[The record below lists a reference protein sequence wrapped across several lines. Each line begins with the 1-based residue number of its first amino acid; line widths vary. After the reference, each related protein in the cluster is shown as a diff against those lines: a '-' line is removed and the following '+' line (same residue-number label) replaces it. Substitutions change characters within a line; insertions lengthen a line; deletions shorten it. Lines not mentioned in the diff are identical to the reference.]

1 MVRIP
6 RRYCQARR
14 PLIAYRADEAY
25 IPMAIIP
32 TKKKAAGPPN
42 AVWKFYGQVVEKISA
57 APRRAAVILFLF
69 LIPATVLTVQFFSN
83 VQAGLTELLPKDAPS
98 VKALTEL
105 HRLLGGKSHL
115 TVIAQSPDAEANR
128 RFIALLT
135 ERLRERHIP
144 EARSIVGDIR
154 GERKWV
160 QDHAA
165 LLLGKERFEQLMGEL
180 DQVIDQA
187 KADANP
193 FYVDMEEREPPDKA
207 WARLEKK
214 LDAESR
220 TFDRFPRGFLETPDG
235 QTVVALINL
244 QGSEVDLEPSAN
256 LLAAVQR
263 EVAEIRPQ
271 FPPSLRVAYN
281 GEVPNLIE
289 EHDAILA
296 DLSISSAIVFLLVGI
311 LISAYFRSMRGVV
324 AVLAS
329 LGPGLLFTFAIGRLT
344 VGHLN
349 SNTAFLGSIIAGNGI
364 NYPLLLLAY
373 YRTRSPDEP
382 RAYAIVEAAKNALAG
397 TLMAAATASAAYA
410 GLAASSFKGFSQ
422 FGWLGGVGMVTTW
435 LLTFI
440 TMPIAISLLN
450 PPRQGP
456 RPTRTQVWVLRFF
469 QRRYLPYAIAVGF
482 IAISLFV
489 GGLGV
494 RHALR
499 AGLYEMDLQTLRNRD
514 SLRSGSASWDKKM
527 SELFGVWLN
536 PVAAIVPDISGREA
550 AAQEFRRVLT
560 QGSMP
565 PAERVETMA
574 AYLPT
579 VAEQE
584 QRLARLRKFSAALE
598 KASRDQIPERAR
610 PYIDAWLA
618 PENLRVLSAADVPSS
633 LKDGF
638 SEASGRTDRVILIY
652 PSLKINYN
660 DGRNIIRFA
669 DELATVR
676 PPPGTV
682 VGGAFLFMAEIIRLV
697 RDEAPQ
703 VVVSVCLLVAL
714 VLVPFF
720 RSRPLRIPLVVA
732 TVAAVAIS
740 AQAVMLALGVQLN
753 MLNFAAVP
761 ITIGV
766 GADYVVNLLG
776 AMDAFAV
783 NARKACARMGGAI
796 FLCSLTTVVG
806 YASLLIAQSGALR
819 SFGWAAVLGEAMAV
833 AVVLV
838 VLPTL
843 LAPPLRSDDFD
854 AEDGTQSPA

>member
-1 MVRIP
+1 
-6 RRYCQARR
+6 
-14 PLIAYRADEAY
+14 
-25 IPMAIIP
+25 MAITDRP
-32 TKKKAAGPPN
+32 PDPVGGTAGGEN
-42 AVWKFYGQVVEKISA
+42 AVWRIYGRMVESISA
-57 APRRAAVILFLF
+57 APRRAAVILL
-69 LIPATVLTVQFFSN
+69 LALVPAVFLTVQFFSN
-83 VQAGLTELLPKDAPS
+83 VQAGLTELLPKQSPS
-98 VKALTEL
+98 VQALTEL
-105 HRLLGGKSHL
+105 HRLLGGKAHL
-115 TVIAQSPDAEANR
+115 VVIAQSGDVEANH
-128 RFIALLT
+128 RFIT
-135 ERLRERHIP
+135 TVCQRLRDRHVP
-144 EARSIVGDIR
+144 EIRSIVGDIR
-154 GERKWV
+154 AERKWV

-165 LLLGKERFEQLMGEL
+165 LLLNKERFEPLMAEL
-180 DQVIDQA
+180 DQALDQA
-187 KADANP
+187 KAEANP

-207 WARLEKK
+207 WARIEKK
-214 LDAESR
+214 LDSESR

-235 QTVVALINL
+235 KTVVALINL

-256 LLAAVQR
+256 LLSAVQR
-263 EVAEIRPQ
+263 EVAAIRQ
-271 FPPSLRVAYN
+271 EFPADLRVAYN
-281 GEVPNLIE
+281 GEVPNLVE

-296 DLSISSAIVFLLVGI
+296 DLSLSSAIVFLLVGA
-311 LISAYFRSMRGVV
+311 LISLYFRSVRGVV
-324 AVLAS
+324 AVFAS
-329 LGPGLLFTFAIGRLT
+329 LVPGLLYTFAIGRLS

-373 YRTRSPDEP
+373 YRTRSPAEP
-382 RAYAIVEAAKNALAG
+382 RARAIVEAAKNALAG
-397 TLMAAATASAAYA
+397 TLGAAATASAAYA
-410 GLAASSFKGFSQ
+410 GLAVSSFKGFSQ
-422 FGWLGGVGMVTTW
+422 FGWLGGVGMLTTW
-435 LLTFI
+435 VLTFI

-450 PPRQGP
+450 PPRQGA
-456 RPTRTQVWVLRFF
+456 RPTATQTWLLRFF
-469 QRRYLPYAIAVGF
+469 QGRFVPYAIAGAF
-482 IAISLFV
+482 ISVSLFV

-514 SLRSGSASWDKKM
+514 SLRSGSASWDAKM
-527 SELFGVWLN
+527 NELFGIWLN
-536 PVAAIVPDISGREA
+536 PVAAIVPETSVREA
-550 AAQEFRRVLT
+550 AAQEFRKVLT
-560 QGSMP
+560 AGPMP
-565 PAERVETMA
+565 VAERVETMA
-574 AYLPT
+574 AYLPSP
-579 VAEQE
+579 AEQE
-584 QRLARLRKFSAALE
+584 QRLVKLRRFQKTLE

-618 PENLRVLSAADVPSS
+618 PENLRLISEADVPAS

-660 DGRNIIRFA
+660 DGRNIIHFA
-669 DELATVR
+669 DELTTAH

-682 VGGAFLFMAEIIRLV
+682 VGGAFLFMAEILRLV

-703 VVVSVCLLVAL
+703 VVISVCLLVAL
-714 VLVPFF
+714 VLVPIF
-720 RSRPLRIPLVVA
+720 RARPLRIPLVVA
-732 TVAAVAIS
+732 TVAAVALS

-783 NARKACARMGGAI
+783 DARRACARMGAAI

-833 AVVLV
+833 AVVLI

-843 LAPPLRSDDFD
+843 LAPPLRPD
-854 AEDGTQSPA
+854 ALPAPDAARRRKGNGP

>member
-1 MVRIP
+1 
-6 RRYCQARR
+6 
-14 PLIAYRADEAY
+14 
-25 IPMAIIP
+25 MAITDRDKRSNDSGPSGRVKSATDEPNVIWRQYGRLV
-32 TKKKAAGPPN
+32 AA
-42 AVWKFYGQVVEKISA
+42 ITA
-57 APRRAAVILFLF
+57 APRRAALILLF
-69 LIPATVLTVQFFSN
+69 CLVPAVVLTVQFFSN
-83 VQAGLTELLPKDAPS
+83 VQAGLTELLPKQAPS
-98 VKALTEL
+98 VRALTEL
-105 HRLLGGKSHL
+105 HRLLGGKAHL
-115 TVIAQSPDAEANR
+115 TVIAQSSDAEANR
-128 RFIALLT
+128 RFIATLSQ
-135 ERLRERHIP
+135 RLRDRKIP
-144 EARSIVGDIR
+144 EIRSLVGDIR
-154 GERKWV
+154 EERKWV

-165 LLLGKERFEQLMGEL
+165 LLLNKERFDPLMVELEQAL
-180 DQVIDQA
+180 DQA
-187 KADANP
+187 KAEANP
-193 FYVDMEEREPPDKA
+193 FYVDMEEREPPDKT
-207 WARLEKK
+207 WAQIEKK
-214 LDAESR
+214 LDSESR

-235 QTVVALINL
+235 KTVVALINL
-244 QGSEVDLEPSAN
+244 QGSEVDLDPSVN
-256 LLAAVQR
+256 LLSAVKQ
-263 EVAEIRPQ
+263 EVAAIRSQ
-271 FPPSLRVAYN
+271 FPADLLVAYN

-296 DLSISSAIVFLLVGI
+296 DLSLSSAIVFLLVGL
-311 LISAYFRSMRGVV
+311 LISAYFRSGRGVV
-324 AVLAS
+324 AVFTS
-329 LGPGLLFTFAIGRLT
+329 LGPGLLFTFAIGRLS

-373 YRTRSPDEP
+373 YRTRSPSEP
-382 RAYAIVEAAKNALAG
+382 RAFAIVEAAKSALAG

-469 QRRYLPYAIAVGF
+469 QRRYLPYGIAAGF
-482 IAISLFV
+482 IALSLFF

-536 PVAAIVPDISGREA
+536 PVAAIVPDISTREA
-550 AAQEFRRVLT
+550 AAQEFRGVLT

-565 PAERVETMA
+565 VAERVETMA

-579 VAEQE
+579 EAEQQ
-584 QRLARLRKFSAALE
+584 QRLGRLRKFAAALE

-618 PENLRVLSAADVPSS
+618 PENLRVLSAADVPAS

-669 DELATVR
+669 DELATVHVT
-676 PPPGTV
+676 PGTV

-720 RSRPLRIPLVVA
+720 RRRPLRIPLDRKSVV
-732 TVAAVAIS
+732 
-740 AQAVMLALGVQLN
+740 
-753 MLNFAAVP
+753 
-761 ITIGV
+761 
-766 GADYVVNLLG
+766 
-776 AMDAFAV
+776 
-783 NARKACARMGGAI
+783 
-796 FLCSLTTVVG
+796 
-806 YASLLIAQSGALR
+806 
-819 SFGWAAVLGEAMAV
+819 
-833 AVVLV
+833 
-838 VLPTL
+838 
-843 LAPPLRSDDFD
+843 
-854 AEDGTQSPA
+854 